1 MTIMALSLAITVMSA
16 SRCEGAP
23 AYFANVAN
31 QVLRLEGGPLLGE
44 GSLRALSGLE
54 QQVKRILGADPALDL
69 NVSSVREL
77 QDPDLLRI
85 LFLAVLGNFT
95 SAAAADWQQ
104 PCQLVVDT
112 HSGLVQVRDTLPV
125 ASLALKVVVTL
136 LVAVQFKQWVSDV
149 RAKQLVSAE
158 AGGNT
163 TNTTTRH
170 DDPQQQKGKGH

>member
-1 MTIMALSLAITVMSA
+1 MTIAVLSLAIMFTSVC
-16 SRCEGAP
+16 RCEGTP
-23 AYFANVAN
+23 GYFASVAN
-31 QVLRLEGGPLLGE
+31 QVLRLEGGPLFGE
-44 GSLRALSGLE
+44 GSLHALSGLE
-54 QQVKRILGADPALDL
+54 QQVKRIMGADPALDL
-69 NVSSVREL
+69 NVSSMREL

-112 HSGLVQVRDTLPV
+112 HSGLVQVRDTSPV

-149 RAKQLVSAE
+149 RVKQQLVSTE
-158 AGGNT
+158 
-163 TNTTTRH
+163 
-170 DDPQQQKGKGH
+170 DQQQKGKGH